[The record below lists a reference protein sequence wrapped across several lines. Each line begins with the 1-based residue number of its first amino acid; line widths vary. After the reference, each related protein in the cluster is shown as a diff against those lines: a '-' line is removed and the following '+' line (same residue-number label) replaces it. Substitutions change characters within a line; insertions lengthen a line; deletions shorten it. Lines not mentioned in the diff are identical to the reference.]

1 MPLSIEI
8 IVEVLNETVPGAV
21 SSSVGDCPNPM
32 IVLNA
37 EKWPAAARALHDDP
51 RLKFD
56 WLRCITAVDHIEEKL
71 FTLIYHLHATQS
83 DPGQNNHSTGA
94 AAKDIW
100 TVAGEI
106 AIKIRIPRDNPR
118 IATVSDLWAA
128 ANWHEREAYD
138 LMGII
143 FENHPDPRRILC
155 CDDWDGFPLRKD
167 YEFPLE
173 YNGIPAVTEY
183 GMVRQKH

>member
-1 MPLSIEI
+1 MPLSLDN
-8 IVEVLNETVPGAV
+8 IVAVLNEVVPGAFV
-21 SSSVGDCPNPM
+21 SSAADSPNPTVM
-32 IVLNA
+32 LNA
-37 EKWPAAARALHDDP
+37 EHWPAAARVLRDDP

-56 WLRCITAVDHIEEKL
+56 WLRSITAVDHIEEKL
-71 FTLIYHLHATQS
+71 FTLIYHLHATQ
-83 DPGQNNHSTGA
+83 PGSVS
-94 AAKDIW
+94 KDNW
-100 TVAGEI
+100 TVGGEI

-118 IATVSDLWAA
+118 IATASDVWPA

>member
-1 MPLSIEI
+1 MTLSIDD
-8 IVEVLNETVPGAV
+8 VVSVLNEAVPGAV
-21 SSSVGDCPNPM
+21 VSSAADSLNPT

-37 EKWPAAARALHDDP
+37 EQWPAAARVLRDDP

-56 WLRCITAVDHIEEKL
+56 WLRCISAVDHIEEKH
-71 FTLIYHLHATQS
+71 FTLIYHLHATQAG
-83 DPGQNNHSTGA
+83 DT
-94 AAKDIW
+94 AKDNW
-100 TVAGEI
+100 TVGGEI
-106 AIKIRIPRDNPR
+106 AIKTRVPRHNPR
-118 IATVSDLWAA
+118 IVTVSDVWPA

-155 CDDWDGFPLRKD
+155 CDDWDGHPLRKD

-183 GMVRQKH
+183 GMVRQRH

>member
-1 MPLSIEI
+1 MPLSID
-8 IVEVLNETVPGAV
+8 EVVAMMNERVAGAV
-21 SSSVGDCPNPM
+21 DSSIADCPNPT
-32 IVLNA
+32 IVLLA
-37 EKWPAAARALHDDP
+37 EHWPVAARVLRDDP
-51 RLKFD
+51 RLRFN
-56 WLRCITAVDHIEEKL
+56 WLRCITAVDHIEEKF
-71 FTLIYHLHATQS
+71 FTLIYHLHATQ
-83 DPGQNNHSTGA
+83 PGNTPNEN
-94 AAKDIW
+94 W
-100 TVAGEI
+100 TVGGEI

-118 IATVSDLWAA
+118 IATASNVWPA
-128 ANWHEREAYD
+128 ANWHEREAFD

-155 CDDWDGFPLRKD
+155 CDDWDGYPLRKD